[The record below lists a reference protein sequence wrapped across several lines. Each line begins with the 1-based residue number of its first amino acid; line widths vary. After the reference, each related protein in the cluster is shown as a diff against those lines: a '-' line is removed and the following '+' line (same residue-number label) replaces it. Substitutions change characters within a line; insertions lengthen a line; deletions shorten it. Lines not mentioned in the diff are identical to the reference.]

1 MWGWAARWGDC
12 ASAGRAL
19 VGVLVARVAEADARD
34 GGILEL
40 DGQAIADGVGVVGGE
55 RGLLV
60 RVFERLLLRAARH
73 TQSMVGSADRGHH
86 ASALCAC
93 SLPGGDGLAL
103 VGVASVALLHR
114 GVRRRNDLT
123 ILLAHPPRGSRAR
136 LESRHG
142 TTDRVSFS
150 LVVSSPFI
158 LPVEAPRT
166 MSLSRP
172 LPPRPSHRLHGA
184 ASIQLLALRL
194 RIRKSFV
201 MLCPEN
207 WLTCC
212 R

>member
-1 MWGWAARWGDC
+1 MWGWAARWGGC

-142 TTDRVSFS
+142 CPQPTGSRFRLLFHLLSYFPWKRRAQC
-150 LVVSSPFI
+150 LC
-158 LPVEAPRT
+158 LAR
-166 MSLSRP
+166 SRP
-172 LPPRPSHRLHGA
+172 APHTDSMAPPQFNCSR
-184 ASIQLLALRL
+184 
-194 RIRKSFV
+194 
-201 MLCPEN
+201 
-207 WLTCC
+207 
-212 R
+212 